1 MPKIDLS
8 VQNLFAYI
16 FVFKATVLA
25 EVQECHYQY
34 YSSQFWERRDFE
46 DIFLTIIQK
55 PHSTVFSP
63 SQHPKHPHAVCQSKT
78 PAITLTQ
85 RRKYSNLQIKIWFK
99 KVFFI
104 LTQLRSDEAREKKNV
119 FANSSSYSFLYNTGK
134 NKIPQE

>member
-34 YSSQFWERRDFE
+34 YFSQFWERRDFE

-119 FANSSSYSFLYNTGK
+119 FANSSSYSFLYNTCK

>member
-34 YSSQFWERRDFE
+34 YFSQFWERRDFE